1 MTALPAPSV
10 APDLP
15 TLPDPLD
22 LYAGAPTPGHVPGVA
37 ALALAYAHFRSHY
50 QPGDPE
56 HRLIL
61 DGAARAFAALQE
73 RPWTVRADG
82 TLEITG
88 STGDLTYLVRDD
100 CHQKDHT
107 QMNKASGRREPAL
120 CPSFR
125 FAQRRHG
132 GACYH
137 VIAREI
143 LRLAQVIEIGVPP
156 PSVPPVATEAAPYL
170 PFVTLN
176 GRLLGLALGI
186 ARLPEQAV
194 TLTIEGASLVI
205 AAGDP
210 PLHCVRLTC
219 AEGQGQLRV
228 QLTAAA
234 FADLWVPFRPVAT
247 RLALV
252 TLFVDPSDG
261 LVLLSGDDFAAEV
274 QGVLP

>member
-1 MTALPAPSV
+1 MTALPHPMT
-10 APDLP
+10 PDLADTP
-15 TLPDPLD
+15 HPLD

-37 ALALAYAHFRSHY
+37 ALAMAYAHFRSHY

-73 RPWTVRADG
+73 RPWIVRDDE
-82 TLEITG
+82 TLEIAG
-88 STGDLTYLVRDD
+88 STGDITYLVRDD
-100 CHQKDHT
+100 CRQKDRT
-107 QMNKASGRREPAL
+107 QLNKATGRLEPAL

-143 LRLAQVIEIGVPP
+143 LRLAQVIEIGGP
-156 PSVPPVATEAAPYL
+156 PSSTPPVAIEAAPYL
-170 PFVTLN
+170 PFVTLP

-186 ARLPEQAV
+186 ARLPEQSV
-194 TLTIEGASLVI
+194 ILSIEGASLKI

-210 PLHCVRLTC
+210 LLHCTRLTC
-219 AEGQGQLRV
+219 AEGQGHASA

-234 FADLWVPFRPVAT
+234 FANLWLPLRPVAT
-247 RLALV
+247 SLPLV
-252 TLFVDPSDG
+252 TLFIDPADG
-261 LVLLSGDDFAAEV
+261 LVLLSGDDFAAEA
-274 QGVLP
+274 QGVLV